1 MGILSYQSSSC
12 LTTYVLWGEASALL
26 SCLHTWTLTLYRSS
40 MHRGLEC
47 TGTLVGPRHVVTAA
61 HCVFDINDS
70 RQMVSSLDFSP
81 GLTATARPFGIVE
94 WSTVRILDTFTQ
106 QVSMEL
112 LTCTL
117 YMLCGGKST

>member
-1 MGILSYQSSSC
+1 MLDLKPFLAY
-12 LTTYVLWGEASALL
+12 
-26 SCLHTWTLTLYRSS
+26 
-40 MHRGLEC
+40 RGLEC

-81 GLTATARPFGIVE
+81 GLTTSGRPFGIVE

-106 QVSMEL
+106 QVRMEQ
-112 LTCTL
+112 
-117 YMLCGGKST
+117 